1 MRHTSPS
8 VAQPRQCF
16 FRKTDSS
23 CPPKRQTTTKDIF
36 RTSLKATNKKEDVS
50 ANDTSSF
57 FKKYSENST
66 LDFCLSWT
74 LSALC
79 AFSLLCSISCPP
91 EREKRQ
97 RQFPVHSCDV
107 VSPAAGIPVPNAR
120 YSCSRP
126 VGNSVPNQSGL
137 FRAVRGTMQ
146 TLSCTHR
153 IEYGKHH
160 HTDVGKNGQPHA
172 CHPESSKD
180 EYGELDADGEP
191 GVLPGDEDGR
201 DSRTASAILDGLS
214 SISTT
219 SAASMAASL
228 PSAPIAI
235 PTSARAST
243 GASLMPSPTKAT
255 VPFPFCVSMILS
267 T

>member
-36 RTSLKATNKKEDVS
+36 RTSLKATNKKRMYQPMIHPLFLKE
-50 ANDTSSF
+50 
-57 FKKYSENST
+57 YSENST

-107 VSPAAGIPVPNAR
+107 VSPAAGIPVPDTW
-120 YSCSRP
+120 YSCSRCLVLLFP
-126 VGNSVPNQSGL
+126 TGREFCSQSVGTVPCSPWN
-137 FRAVRGTMQ
+137 
-146 TLSCTHR
+146 
-153 IEYGKHH
+153 
-160 HTDVGKNGQPHA
+160 
-172 CHPESSKD
+172 
-180 EYGELDADGEP
+180 DADSI
-191 GVLPGDEDGR
+191 LH
-201 DSRTASAILDGLS
+201 ASH
-214 SISTT
+214 
-219 SAASMAASL
+219 
-228 PSAPIAI
+228 
-235 PTSARAST
+235 
-243 GASLMPSPTKAT
+243 
-255 VPFPFCVSMILS
+255 
-267 T
+267 

>member
-23 CPPKRQTTTKDIF
+23 CPPKRQTTAKDIF

-57 FKKYSENST
+57 FKEYSENST

-79 AFSLLCSISCPP
+79 AFSLLCSTSCPP

-120 YSCSRP
+120 YFCSRRLVP
-126 VGNSVPNQSGL
+126 LFPTGREFCSQSVG
-137 FRAVRGTMQ
+137 
-146 TLSCTHR
+146 
-153 IEYGKHH
+153 
-160 HTDVGKNGQPHA
+160 
-172 CHPESSKD
+172 
-180 EYGELDADGEP
+180 
-191 GVLPGDEDGR
+191 
-201 DSRTASAILDGLS
+201 
-214 SISTT
+214 
-219 SAASMAASL
+219 
-228 PSAPIAI
+228 
-235 PTSARAST
+235 
-243 GASLMPSPTKAT
+243 T
-255 VPFPFCVSMILS
+255 VPCSPWNGADSILHAS
-267 T
+267 H